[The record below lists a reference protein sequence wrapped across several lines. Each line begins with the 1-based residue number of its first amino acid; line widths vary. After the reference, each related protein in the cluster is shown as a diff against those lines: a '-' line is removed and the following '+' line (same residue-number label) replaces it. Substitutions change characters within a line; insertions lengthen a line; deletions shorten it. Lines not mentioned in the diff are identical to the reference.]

1 MIDYS
6 SDAQEFQMVIDMYIS
21 DFDEAAMGDDDYYG
35 SDAYDWWYDSL
46 ADMNIIMTEE
56 AWVYLS

>member
-1 MIDYS
+1 
-6 SDAQEFQMVIDMYIS
+6 MVIDMYIS
-21 DFDEAAMGDDDYYG
+21 DFDEEAMGDDDYYG

-56 AWVYLS
+56 AWVYLE